1 MILMR
6 IAVALAVLL
15 STTACGASAGG
26 SSGTVEV
33 AAGFYPLAWATE
45 RVGGDLVSVTNLTQP
60 GVEPH
65 DLELDVQETAAIAEA
80 DVVVHESGFQ
90 PAVDDGVEQ
99 NATGTVVDAA
109 EIAHL
114 QPVTGQPDELDPHFW
129 QDPQRLS
136 EVADAVA
143 EALGEADP
151 EHRATYDGNA
161 SALRAQLT
169 ELDRQYADGL
179 ADCERDTIVASHDAF
194 GYLAKY
200 GLTVEPIAGLSP
212 GAEPTPADLARL
224 QGLIRADGITT
235 VFSETLVSPKLAE
248 TLASDLGIRAEVL
261 DPIEGLSDDT
271 ATDDYLSLMR
281 DNLAALEEANGCR

>member
-26 SSGTVEV
+26 SSGKVEV

-114 QPVTGQPDELDPHFW
+114 QPVAGQPDELDPHFW